1 MRHAS
6 AVTAAM
12 TALSSACVVVSG
24 CGAAGTGARN
34 EGPAPSPSTRAVST
48 QSAPPLALDKHA
60 LATMVRR
67 DDSVS
72 RDVREDLVP
81 CGPALSARRSAAA
94 DAASGGGTDDG
105 TDDGTGDDP
114 GEDTGDGSDAGGSAG
129 GSAGGDS
136 DRTPPTTPPSESRT
150 GRTFRS
156 TAPSDP
162 SGRADPSDPSDPA
175 DADSYPVTVDS
186 GNLTAGDGPD
196 LVVNVTT
203 CGNGLGVAAYVYR
216 MVKGKYQNVFADER
230 PPVYGSVEDGQLEIT
245 HEVYEMNDPLSSPVG
260 QESVTYVWRG
270 GRFVQV
276 SREYAD
282 FGSKTPTVVPEPT
295 STDPAPR
302 PDSDPL
308 DPGLP
313 TAAATQSV
321 PPAQP
326 DGTGASPAPTA
337 AGR

>member
-6 AVTAAM
+6 SATAAM
-12 TALSSACVVVSG
+12 GALTGACVVLAG

-48 QSAPPLALDKHA
+48 QSAPPLALDKRA

-67 DDSVS
+67 DSSVS

-81 CGPALSARRSAAA
+81 CGTAFSARRRASG
-94 DAASGGGTDDG
+94 AASGAHAGSGS
-105 TDDGTGDDP
+105 GTGTGTGTGTETDP
-114 GEDTGDGSDAGGSAG
+114 PAPAETAAPARDG
-129 GSAGGDS
+129 
-136 DRTPPTTPPSESRT
+136 TPPTTPPAEP
-150 GRTFRS
+150 RS
-156 TAPSDP
+156 GDP
-162 SGRADPSDPSDPA
+162 DD
-175 DADSYPVTVDS
+175 YPVSIDS

-230 PPVYGSVEDGQLEIT
+230 PPVYGSVEGGQLEIT
-245 HEVYEMNDPLSSPVG
+245 HEVYEMNDPMSSPVG
-260 QESVTYVWRG
+260 QESVTYAWRG

-276 SREYAD
+276 AREYAD
-282 FGSKTPTVVPEPT
+282 FGSKMPTVVPEPT
-295 STDPAPR
+295 STDPAPQ

-313 TAAATQSV
+313 SATASQAAPSAQPTDTVTAPASV
-321 PPAQP
+321 PP
-326 DGTGASPAPTA
+326 PTA
-337 AGR
+337 AGE